1 MDNNSLEIIFKN
13 SPTLKLLKNRNAAL
27 VLSFLYLAYKEKS
40 IISISQEILVQ
51 KLADY
56 LEDLNF
62 YDDEETLSTIG
73 MDSYERAK
81 KHVENWTEQNWL
93 RNYVDENSKEVTY
106 VLTKHTQ
113 KAFQALEVLKEKSFV
128 GTESKFRDL
137 FQKLNDLIENTIE
150 NKEKKI
156 EELEKKRK
164 AIDDEIRKIQI
175 EQTVKT
181 YENYQ
186 VKSRFD
192 EINRLANEL
201 IGDFSEVE
209 DNFRGI
215 TRRIYEQQAMKD
227 VTKGRILH
235 YTFDALDE
243 LKQSEQGKSFYSF
256 WSFLIDDESQEELKF
271 LINELYKILLDR
283 GIEVNDKYLRKL
295 KSLLHNAGRKVL
307 DSNDVLA
314 DKLSRVVSEKD
325 LAERKRVR
333 ETINEIRN
341 VALKLVET
349 SSETN
354 CTLTIEWDP
363 YIDIP
368 TERKLGEE
376 SIIAVF
382 ENQPKTTNRKI
393 DLVEL
398 SKAFDPN
405 RVNKKQLHKNIHSLL
420 ADRDTITLSEVL
432 EKFPITKG
440 LAEIMGYFSLV
451 ETSVKYFI
459 NDEVIEHLLFDVVNS
474 KFLIAPQI
482 IFSK

>member
-1 MDNNSLEIIFKN
+1 MNNNKLEILFKN

-27 VLSFLYLAYKEKS
+27 VLSFLYIAFKEKS
-40 IISISQEILVQ
+40 IISIPQTMLIQ
-51 KLADY
+51 QLADY

-62 YDDEETLSTIG
+62 YDDEENLSTIG

-81 KHVENWTEQNWL
+81 KYVDNWTEQNWL
-93 RNYVDENSKEVTY
+93 RNYVDENSKEVTN

-128 GTESKFRDL
+128 GTESKFKDL

-164 AIDDEIRKIQI
+164 AIDEEIRKIQI

-186 VKSRFD
+186 VKSRFE
-192 EINRLANEL
+192 EINRVANEL

-243 LKQSEQGKSFYSF
+243 LKESEQGKSFYSF

-271 LINELYKILLDR
+271 LINELYKILQDR
-283 GIEVNDKYLRKL
+283 GIEVYDKYLRRI

-349 SSETN
+349 SSETICN
-354 CTLTIEWDP
+354 LTIEWDP
-363 YIDIP
+363 YIDLP
-368 TERKLGEE
+368 TERRLGEE
-376 SIIAVF
+376 PIIAVF
-382 ENQPKTTNRKI
+382 DNQPTTTHRKI
-393 DLVEL
+393 DLVVDISL
-398 SKAFDPN
+398 
-405 RVNKKQLHKNIHSLL
+405 HSLP
-420 ADRDTITLSEVL
+420 
-432 EKFPITKG
+432 PISVD
-440 LAEIMGYFSLV
+440 SLPA
-451 ETSVKYFI
+451 FQ
-459 NDEVIEHLLFDVVNS
+459 S
-474 KFLIAPQI
+474 KVYQP
-482 IFSK
+482 